1 MKVTSIK
8 PLAAKP
14 GDVVTVTGVNLT
26 PQAVLMI
33 GDQQITWSSS
43 DGTTAKF
50 VMPALSRAGAFEV
63 RVGRYKDPTGL
74 VDDAAKYILSDS
86 AGDGHPILMATPAD
100 VCKSV
105 VFRDAEGIPQVGTK
119 DCDGG
124 TLSDCASDGETGCLA
139 TATFKAARLANFAA
153 GDVEIGTTIAGVAGT
168 ANFNPSNCA
177 SDGASN
183 CLVNGSTYKA
193 AAVSNLTAG
202 NIKNGVTIGGVAGLY
217 PSATYPL
224 AGSTATADLSA
235 TDFTTHVKSA
245 TAFEYWDS
253 AGVRQTGN
261 GDANI
266 VASNIASGVSIL
278 GTAGTLTSPD
288 PWDLRIGKT
297 VVTPTGTVTGKLP
310 VNCRNTAN
318 LTVSDISLPAVG
330 VSGPAVSSGT
340 WTITYGVSTVA
351 VGDKLQLIAG
361 TPPGGFTNGSYYYVV
376 GVSLP
381 TFALS
386 TTAVGSAITATS
398 AGDASMQLIKVDDGT
413 AHLWDTIDDYN
424 NNITGLPPLL
434 VSGSSA
440 ATRCDGIEITAGDAH
455 VWRDVTTTGNGVTSS
470 NCSTSETHC
479 SYLDKISG
487 LEWSK
492 ASGTTLTWP
501 AAVAYCDGLT
511 HNGKFDWRI
520 PTQKELMNA
529 YQHGIRSTQSSSF
542 VNSFGNFWSGS
553 TVSFHTDSAW
563 DVNLAYG
570 NTDNYLKTNTTSVIC
585 VRP

>member
-1 MKVTSIK
+1 
-8 PLAAKP
+8 
-14 GDVVTVTGVNLT
+14 
-26 PQAVLMI
+26 
-33 GDQQITWSSS
+33 
-43 DGTTAKF
+43 
-50 VMPALSRAGAFEV
+50 
-63 RVGRYKDPTGL
+63 
-74 VDDAAKYILSDS
+74 
-86 AGDGHPILMATPAD
+86 
-100 VCKSV
+100 
-105 VFRDAEGIPQVGTK
+105 VGTK

-124 TLSDCASDGETGCLA
+124 TLSDCVTDGETGCLA
-139 TATFKAARLANFAA
+139 TATFKAASMAGFAA
-153 GDVEIGTTIAGVAGT
+153 GDVEIGTTIAGVPGT
-168 ANFNPSNCA
+168 ANFTPSNCA

-224 AGSTATADLSA
+224 AGATATADLTA
-235 TDFTTHVKSA
+235 TDFTTQVKSA

-266 VASNIASGVSIL
+266 VASNIASGVTIF

-318 LTVSDISLPAVG
+318 LTVYDAQMPAVG
-330 VSGPAVSSGT
+330 VSGPAASTATWNITDGTSFVSIGN
-340 WTITYGVSTVA
+340 
-351 VGDKLQLIAG
+351 KLQLIAS
-361 TPPGGFTNGSYYYVV
+361 TAPGGFTNGSYYYVV
-376 GVSLP
+376 AVSFP

-386 TTAVGSAITATS
+386 ATAGGPAITATS
-398 AGDASMQLIKVDDGT
+398 AGAASMQLIKVGDGT

-424 NNITGLPPLL
+424 NNNTGLPSQL
-434 VSGSSA
+434 VSGWSA
-440 ATRCDGIEITAGDAH
+440 ATQCGGIEITAGDAN

-470 NCSTSETHC
+470 NCSISVTHC

-511 HNGKFDWRI
+511 HNGKSDWRI

-529 YQHGIRSTQSSSF
+529 YQHGIRSTQSTNF
-542 VNSFGNFWSGS
+542 VSDFYNPFWSGS
-553 TVSFHTDSAW
+553 SVASFTAFASFVDLSNGSTNGGNGKDS
-563 DVNLAYG
+563 
-570 NTDNYLKTNTTSVIC
+570 TFSVIC